1 MGAAGERQG
10 RLMADDKAASAC
22 EWPGSGGGS
31 WELRLWVKSELPT
44 AETEA
49 PGFLLPVCAEGEHDG
64 GECGLGGQWSS
75 CSSTPLPAP
84 PGDTVV
90 AWKLLSLQSLMESM
104 NVQLFGAV
112 NIVIFSTAQPDQCI
126 FYHGDQIIK

>member
-1 MGAAGERQG
+1 
-10 RLMADDKAASAC
+10 MADDKAASAC

-64 GECGLGGQWSS
+64 GECELGGQWSS
-75 CSSTPLPAP
+75 CSWTPRPAP

-90 AWKLLSLQSLMESM
+90 AWKLLSRQSLMESM